1 MSGTLE
7 GLEVVMNMIDNI
19 LVFRITQE
27 EHDRRLCQVMQRLQD
42 AGVRLDRGSAFFSAH
57 RVKFLFV
64 IVSAEAIPASPKKII
79 VIMSIQYQR
88 VAHRRPSSILAI
100 ITTPMI

>member
-42 AGVRLDRGSAFFSAH
+42 AGIKLHRVERVFSA
-57 RVKFLFV
+57 REVKFLGV
-64 IVSAEAIPASPKKII
+64 VVGAKSIRPDSEEIRTLMDLEAPPMSAE
-79 VIMSIQYQR
+79 YTGYWECR
-88 VAHRRPSSILAI
+88 
-100 ITTPMI
+100 IT